1 MTKFKGLEDDIQR
14 IVRMVQ
20 EHASDLE
27 EMASVY
33 QGKRQ
38 GRRRRG
44 RTDWVTDVIPS
55 SRCGENS
62 VIRIRSEELKNI
74 SSELSGQA
82 RETARIRE
90 RLCDVEREISRQSY
104 TEETISRLK
113 ALETT
118 LEELQQQITEMS
130 DGLAEVCRIT
140 EKTEKNIVD
149 MYEGEKR
156 VCGSL

>member
-1 MTKFKGLEDDIQR
+1 M
-14 IVRMVQ
+14 
-20 EHASDLE
+20 
-27 EMASVY
+27 
-33 QGKRQ
+33 
-38 GRRRRG
+38 
-44 RTDWVTDVIPS
+44 
-55 SRCGENS
+55 
-62 VIRIRSEELKNI
+62 IRIRSEELKNI

-82 RETARIRE
+82 RETAQIRE

-156 VCGSL
+156 VWEPVMTGRIRIEFNRFLKENVKIEL

>member
-1 MTKFKGLEDDIQR
+1 M
-14 IVRMVQ
+14 
-20 EHASDLE
+20 
-27 EMASVY
+27 
-33 QGKRQ
+33 
-38 GRRRRG
+38 
-44 RTDWVTDVIPS
+44 
-55 SRCGENS
+55 
-62 VIRIRSEELKNI
+62 
-74 SSELSGQA
+74 
-82 RETARIRE
+82 
-90 RLCDVEREISRQSY
+90 EREISRQSY

-156 VCGSL
+156 VWEPVMTGRIRIEFNRFLKENVKIEL